1 MHLSTRAI
9 NLTADTIYHTLTLT
23 LCLCLALWALLRPIL
38 IIALAALC
46 LIAPLALC
54 ELGSRYLIHLTH

>member
-23 LCLCLALWALLRPIL
+23 LCLCLALWAILRPIL
-38 IIALAALC
+38 IITLTAIC
-46 LIAPLALC
+46 IIAPFALV
-54 ELGSRYLIHLTH
+54 EYLTNL

>member
-9 NLTADTIYHTLTLT
+9 NLTAAI
-23 LCLCLALWALLRPIL
+23 
-38 IIALAALC
+38 C